1 MRSSDRTTASRVA
14 LARRRSRARRDSAG
28 AAMFIVAITLGLL
41 AAMGLYGLSATAAD
55 IRAAGHLREAT
66 QGQSAGEH
74 GLMSTAELLNPTTA
88 AFLVSQMTAG
98 AGPNSGQ
105 DTTGCRTANP
115 FTGITQYRDAEA
127 CLRLDLPKMQTIANA
142 NGTNLWP
149 GTPFSPTS
157 FGPGA
162 VNLPYTKVEL
172 TNPVDVLSPDGKS
185 TFKRV
190 TVTVFVEMKP
200 GAALPAETVVAGRGS
215 LTVGPVGVNTS
226 GGRIARY

>member
-1 MRSSDRTTASRVA
+1 
-14 LARRRSRARRDSAG
+14 
-28 AAMFIVAITLGLL
+28 MFIVAITLGLL

-55 IRAAGHLREAT
+55 IRSAGHLREAT

-88 AFLVSQMTAG
+88 SFLVAQMTAG

-105 DTTGCRTANP
+105 ATTGCRTANP

-127 CLRLDLPKMQTIANA
+127 CMRLDLPKMQAIANA

-149 GTPFSPTS
+149 GTPFGATS
-157 FGPGA
+157 FGPSA

-172 TNPVDVLSPDGKS
+172 TNPVDVLSPDGRS
-185 TFKRV
+185 TYKRV
-190 TVTVFVEMKP
+190 TVTVFVEMKS
-200 GAALPAETVVAGRGS
+200 GAAAPAETMVTGRGW
-215 LTVGPVGVNTS
+215 LTVGPVGSS
-226 GGRIARY
+226 GTGAGRIAQF